1 MSSESASVHLPSGP
15 SNPVDHPIRVLPSHL
30 VNQIAAGEVVERP
43 ASVAKELIENSLDAG
58 CARVEIE
65 VEQGGIKRLR
75 VRDDGRG
82 IPPDQLT
89 LALFRHATSKVSE
102 LSDLEAVATLG
113 FRGEAL
119 PSIASVSR
127 LTLSSRAMGQAT
139 AFEVAVGPEGAPGDL
154 FPSAHPKGTTVEV
167 RDLFYNTPARRK
179 FLRTDK
185 TELGHLE
192 QVVRRIA
199 LARQEVGFLL
209 RHNGRTLMDLA
220 PAEDDPR
227 RVRQRLDRLLGAGF
241 GEQALWLDEQAVDLR
256 LHGWVLRPAFSR
268 GQPDQQ
274 FLYVN
279 GRMVRDK
286 LVTHAVRQAFS
297 DVLHHS
303 RHPAYLL
310 FLTLPAR
317 LVDVN
322 VHPAKHE
329 VRFREGRQVHDFI
342 FRGLARRLAAGSLGA
357 PDHPT
362 PSAPCESP
370 PLSLGKAQSVP
381 GPGPTPRAPM
391 PLPGRLPLGVGEQG
405 QRYGAILD
413 FQRPVA
419 EGESDRVGDEG
430 TVPPLGFA
438 LAQLNGVYLLAQG
451 ADGLIVVDTHAAH
464 ERIGYERL
472 KAAWASGGVTRQPL
486 LVPVSLHVSPREADL
501 LEASR
506 EVLTEFGL
514 VVDRLGPGTL
524 TVREAPA
531 LLRDADLERLVRDL
545 LSDLAVHGSSERL
558 RDSVNTVLSTMAC
571 HGAVRANRRLTLPEM
586 NALLRDMERIERADQ
601 CNHGRPTW
609 VKVSHAEL
617 DRLFSRGR

>member
-1 MSSESASVHLPSGP
+1 MTSSSGVWRGAWRP
-15 SNPVDHPIRVLPSHL
+15 GRW
-30 VNQIAAGEVVERP
+30 ERP
-43 ASVAKELIENSLDAG
+43 I
-58 CARVEIE
+58 
-65 VEQGGIKRLR
+65 
-75 VRDDGRG
+75 
-82 IPPDQLT
+82 
-89 LALFRHATSKVSE
+89 
-102 LSDLEAVATLG
+102 
-113 FRGEAL
+113 
-119 PSIASVSR
+119 
-127 LTLSSRAMGQAT
+127 
-139 AFEVAVGPEGAPGDL
+139 
-154 FPSAHPKGTTVEV
+154 
-167 RDLFYNTPARRK
+167 TP
-179 FLRTDK
+179 
-185 TELGHLE
+185 H
-192 QVVRRIA
+192 
-199 LARQEVGFLL
+199 
-209 RHNGRTLMDLA
+209 
-220 PAEDDPR
+220 
-227 RVRQRLDRLLGAGF
+227 RLLPAS
-241 GEQALWLDEQAVDLR
+241 
-256 LHGWVLRPAFSR
+256 RPCLVS
-268 GQPDQQ
+268 
-274 FLYVN
+274 
-279 GRMVRDK
+279 VRPS
-286 LVTHAVRQAFS
+286 Q
-297 DVLHHS
+297 
-303 RHPAYLL
+303 
-310 FLTLPAR
+310 
-317 LVDVN
+317 
-322 VHPAKHE
+322 
-329 VRFREGRQVHDFI
+329 
-342 FRGLARRLAAGSLGA
+342 FRGLAQPCVPQCRCQADCRWV
-357 PDHPT
+357 
-362 PSAPCESP
+362 SASKGNVTARF
-370 PLSLGKAQSVP
+370 S
-381 GPGPTPRAPM
+381 
-391 PLPGRLPLGVGEQG
+391 
-405 QRYGAILD
+405 I

-506 EVLTEFGL
+506 EVLTELGL